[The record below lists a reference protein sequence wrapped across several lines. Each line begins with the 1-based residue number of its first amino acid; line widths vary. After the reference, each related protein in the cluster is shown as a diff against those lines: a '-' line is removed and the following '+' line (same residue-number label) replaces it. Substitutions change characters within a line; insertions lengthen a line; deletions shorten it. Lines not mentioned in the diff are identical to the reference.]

1 MLARALGLTC
11 ASLTIST
18 KAEAGEL
25 ILRRGTTRVSSR
37 LGFRSDLPRPVVR
50 QRACW
55 RCRGGRY
62 LLACALKAVWTL
74 RLVTRSGCAT
84 TMPAWSGVCC
94 PFRRVSLVNL
104 SDVPHGQ
111 VIRRD
116 LVYGV
121 AAVILSRP

>member
-1 MLARALGLTC
+1 MTC

-18 KAEAGEL
+18 RAKAGEL
-25 ILRRGTTRVSSR
+25 VLRRGTTRVSSR
-37 LGFRSDLPRPVVR
+37 LGLKSDLRRPVVR

-55 RCRGGRY
+55 RCWDGRC
-62 LLACALKAVWTL
+62 LLACALKAVWML
-74 RLVTRSGCAT
+74 RLVTRSGCMT
-84 TMPAWSGVCC
+84 TMLARSGDCR
-94 PFRRVSLVNL
+94 PFRRVSLVIL

-121 AAVILSRP
+121 AAMILSRP